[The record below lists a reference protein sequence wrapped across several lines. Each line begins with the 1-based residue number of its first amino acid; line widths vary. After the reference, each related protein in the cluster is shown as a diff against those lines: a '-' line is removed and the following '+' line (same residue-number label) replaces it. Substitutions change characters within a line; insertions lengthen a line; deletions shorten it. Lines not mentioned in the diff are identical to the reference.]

1 MVYSF
6 LEKTGKTELLEQLLQ
21 ETHEKHV
28 LNFLT
33 NLLENLYSKGEN
45 GFKNPLAALKC
56 LSSLLS
62 LSVLVKFITWRFLTV
77 WYDNFP
83 IKKDI
88 LILFLLQATYV
99 EPIFSVWFHISTRVN
114 SG

>member
-33 NLLENLYSKGEN
+33 NLLENLYSKGKN
-45 GFKNPLAALKC
+45 GFKNHLAALKC
-56 LSSLLS
+56 LFSLLS
-62 LSVLVKFITWRFLTV
+62 LSGLVKFITV
-77 WYDNFP
+77 
-83 IKKDI
+83 K
-88 LILFLLQATYV
+88 
-99 EPIFSVWFHISTRVN
+99 ISY
-114 SG
+114 SMIW